1 VKHRALIWSARARRD
16 LREIGQF
23 IARDKPV
30 AASQWVETL
39 AAMAEHAAAIPLA
52 GRRVPEFGRDDVRE
66 VIKRGYRV
74 IYRVFED
81 RVEIVTVREGH
92 RRLPPDMLDN

>member
-1 VKHRALIWSARARRD
+1 MVGVLGAMAMQA
-16 LREIGQF
+16 
-23 IARDKPV
+23 
-30 AASQWVETL
+30 
-39 AAMAEHAAAIPLA
+39 AAMPLA

-74 IYRVFED
+74 IYRVFGD

-92 RRLPPDMLDN
+92 RRLPPDMLD

>member
-1 VKHRALIWSARARRD
+1 VKPRALIWSARARRE
-16 LREIGQF
+16 LREIGDY
-23 IARDKPV
+23 IARDKPE
-30 AASQWVETL
+30 AAIRWIETL
-39 AAMAEHAAAIPLA
+39 AAMAEQAAALPFA

-92 RRLPPDMLDN
+92 RRLPSDMLG